1 MIEPTV
7 VFEVAPSRYVI
18 ERKHPDQGWALI
30 GRKSTLEEAKEY
42 AQRAMDYAPPG
53 STALYRVVDTQ
64 PDAVRVGD
72 ETPRLTRR
80 QSAIL
85 GAFTGISCGPFEAVQ
100 QYAEEKFGGPIWT
113 HEFANETL
121 AAQLRDLARED
132 FLSICYEYEGTRH
145 PKETHHEHS

>member
-1 MIEPTV
+1 MSKPKV
-7 VFEVAPSRYVI
+7 VFEP
-18 ERKHPDQGWALI
+18 
-30 GRKSTLEEAKEY
+30 
-42 AQRAMDYAPPG
+42 
-53 STALYRVVDTQ
+53 
-64 PDAVRVGD
+64 VGD

-132 FLSICYEYEGTRH
+132 FLSICYEYEDTPH
-145 PKETHHEHS
+145 LKETTNE